1 MCTAASDLN
10 FMDKLDPA
18 RWQGKRVLMMAG
30 GTGGHVFPA
39 LAVAG
44 AARDLGAEVHWLGN
58 AKGFEGQKVP
68 AAGFVLHDI
77 AVRGLRGK
85 GLLLVAG
92 AVYARSRV
100 LAGEC
105 GVASPAS

>member
-1 MCTAASDLN
+1 MPIAASDLN
-10 FMDKLDPA
+10 VMDKLDPA

-39 LAVAG
+39 LAVAS

-77 AVRGLRGK
+77 AVRG
-85 GLLLVAG
+85 G